1 MSSSLGF
8 ACFHA
13 FCILEYQNESNYW
26 WLPGS
31 VLLKK
36 NKMEGSKKD
45 YCEANRTQKKRM
57 LSKLT
62 VVISIEIQKSGTE
75 VLLALSRLWGK
86 EQGVERA
93 FPLRAFTRR
102 PCRRQPCS
110 ASTVHRQG
118 WGLWE
123 AAGWDLLWAK
133 PQWSSPGDRAG
144 VPTAQHS
151 ASCAFILWY
160 HAMQSCTLVLNS
172 ILKNILFL
180 ECFESSLALKIR
192 SKKGSRGTK
201 SPHFKYCYFENDS

>member
-1 MSSSLGF
+1 MLFAFWNIRMRATTDGYLGPCCWRKTKWKE
-8 ACFHA
+8 AKR
-13 FCILEYQNESNYW
+13 IIVKLIE
-26 WLPGS
+26 
-31 VLLKK
+31 LKK
-36 NKMEGSKKD
+36 RECFQNW
-45 YCEANRTQKKRM
+45 
-57 LSKLT
+57 L
-62 VVISIEIQKSGTE
+62 VISIEIQKSGKE
-75 VLLALSRLWGK
+75 VLLPLSRLWGK

-102 PCRRQPCS
+102 PCTRQPCS

-151 ASCAFILWY
+151 ASCSFILWY
-160 HAMQSCTLVLNS
+160 HAMQSCKLVLNS

-201 SPHFKYCYFENDS
+201 SPDFKYCYFENDS